1 VTGVESVGRKPLK
14 EKQFHILLALAGGP
28 LHGFAIQ
35 RAVEQ
40 QTDGQ
45 LHLWPATLY
54 GSLEALVNRGLI
66 EEVTDPGQ
74 RPATSEKRRYY
85 SITPR
90 GSQQLAQLAD
100 RMSRLADLAKARI
113 GEVTPS

>member
-1 VTGVESVGRKPLK
+1 MKSVGHKSLS
-14 EKQFHILLALAGGP
+14 EKQFHILLALAGSP

-35 RAVEQ
+35 RAVEE

-54 GSLEALVNRGLI
+54 GSMETLVASGLI
-66 EEVTDPGQ
+66 EEVTDPER

-85 SITPR
+85 GITGVGR
-90 GSQQLAQLAD
+90 ERLAALAD

-113 GEVTPS
+113 TEAAPS